1 MSQKYIQF
9 GKPLIGENEKFN
21 VTDVLSGSQFV
32 HGEYARSFEN
42 NFSKRIGVKNSIT
55 TSSCTAAL
63 HLALHANKININNEV
78 IVPAMS
84 HVATAHC
91 VEYQGAKPV
100 FVDIDKKT
108 GNIDLDQLEIAL
120 SNNNIKAINL
130 VHFLGIPCDV
140 NKIKKICK
148 GKDIIIIEDCAL
160 ALDASLDNIKVG
172 TLGDVGCFSFYPTK
186 HITTG
191 EGGML
196 TTNNQIIANKV
207 RKMKAFGYD
216 NSLGERKIPGIY
228 DVLDLGYNY
237 RMSEFHAA
245 IGLAQLKKLGKFLK
259 IREENYDYLHKE
271 LKDIE
276 EIYIP
281 NENNKRFKS
290 SRYCLNIILSEK
302 ICSIRNT
309 MIQNLK
315 NRNIGVSVHY
325 PKAIPHFKYYKDK
338 YSFSEND
345 FPVAKWYAEGT
356 ISLPIGPHLNLDDMV
371 SIKDAVKDLIY
382 KLKK

>member
-1 MSQKYIQF
+1 
-9 GKPLIGENEKFN
+9 
-21 VTDVLSGSQFV
+21 
-32 HGEYARSFEN
+32 
-42 NFSKRIGVKNSIT
+42 
-55 TSSCTAAL
+55 
-63 HLALHANKININNEV
+63 
-78 IVPAMS
+78 MS

-100 FVDIDKKT
+100 FVDIEKT
-108 GNIDLDQLEIAL
+108 YPDLDQLEIAL

-148 GKDIIIIEDCAL
+148 DKDIIIIEDCAL

-216 NSLGERKIPGIY
+216 NSLGERKIPGVY

-245 IGLAQLKKLGKFLK
+245 IGLAQLKKLDKFLK

-271 LKDIE
+271 LKDIQ

-302 ICSIRNT
+302 ICSIRNK

-315 NRNIGVSVHY
+315 NLNIGVSVHY

-356 ISLPIGPHLNLDDMV
+356 TSLPIGH
-371 SIKDAVKDLIY
+371 I
-382 KLKK
+382 